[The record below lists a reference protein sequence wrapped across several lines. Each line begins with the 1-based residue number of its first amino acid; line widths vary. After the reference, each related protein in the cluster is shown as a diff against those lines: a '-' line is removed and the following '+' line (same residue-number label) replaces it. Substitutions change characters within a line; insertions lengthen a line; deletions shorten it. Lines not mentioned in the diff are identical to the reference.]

1 MPDTTDAHVAPAVRP
16 DDADLIEHLEGMLAA
31 PSAPPTVPLL
41 DGPQAQGD
49 VLVVPT
55 DRPLPY
61 TAQPLPHD
69 RTIPIVESGHGHI
82 LRADRSGGGIVLTAP
97 VRDGHVVAVVEIT
110 PGACAYLEQPTS
122 ECGGHP
128 NVGLAPGRY
137 EIRRQ
142 MQASRP
148 HWWIF
153 LGDAISG
160 WAAD

>member
-1 MPDTTDAHVAPAVRP
+1 MPDTTNAHAAPAVRP
-16 DDADLIEHLEGMLAA
+16 DEADLIEHLEGMLAA
-31 PSAPPTVPLL
+31 ESAPPRVPLL

-61 TAQPLPHD
+61 TAQPLPHG
-69 RTIPIVESGHGHI
+69 RTLSIVDTGHGHL

-110 PGACAYLEQPTS
+110 QGACAYLEQPTQ
-122 ECGGHP
+122 EGGAHP
-128 NVGLAPGRY
+128 KVGLAPGRY

-142 MQASRP
+142 MQRSRP
-148 HWWIF
+148 PWWIR
-153 LGDAISG
+153 LGDELSG
-160 WAAD
+160 WAVD